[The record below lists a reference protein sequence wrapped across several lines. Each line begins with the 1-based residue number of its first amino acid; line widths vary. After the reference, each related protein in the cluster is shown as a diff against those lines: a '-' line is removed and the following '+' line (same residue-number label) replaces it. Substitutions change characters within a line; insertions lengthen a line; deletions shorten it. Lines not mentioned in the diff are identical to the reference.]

1 MESVDLKKNGTY
13 LRKGMRTNIAD
24 EIVRTILY
32 VNFRQNMIS
41 SMIVRDYYQNRVTI
55 AQMKPYKRPIHLGD

>member
-1 MESVDLKKNGTY
+1 MESVDFKKNGTY
-13 LRKGMRTNIAD
+13 LLKGMRTNIAD

-32 VNFRQNMIS
+32 VNFRQNMTS
-41 SMIVRDYYQNRVTI
+41 SMIARDYCQNRVTT